1 MRERQTLPGVL
12 ATFAGAV
19 LLHTLWDTVAD
30 LPAFIILG
38 VLSLA
43 WLFLALRRYRT
54 FGDNAL
60 RLSPLTI

>member
-1 MRERQTLPGVL
+1 V
-12 ATFAGAV
+12 
-19 LLHTLWDTVAD
+19 LHTLWDTFAD

-38 VLSLA
+38 VLSLG

-54 FGDNAL
+54 FGDHAL